1 MIRSFVFGILTL
13 LLSLSLSAQNAR
25 LAEEY
30 FRSGEYEK
38 AAIMYKQ
45 LYDKSPTSD
54 FYLNRY
60 LDAKIALD
68 DLDEALDVVRN
79 AIGKNPGT
87 VSLYVSLGMIY
98 ERIGEIDKAEA
109 EYERAISRLPADQFQ
124 VARLAN
130 AFVSQTKYDLAIAAY
145 EKGGS
150 LLGDDNIFAFN
161 LAELYRRKGE
171 KAPMMRYYILALE
184 TNPAQMNNI
193 RSIFSRELDQ
203 EDLRELQALIYERIQ
218 ELGDAGNMYPEMLE
232 WVFIQRKDYKNALRQ
247 VKSLD
252 RRLQENGMRVYQLG
266 NTASFA
272 GAYDE
277 AIEAYDYII
286 QEKGRQSPYYVAAKQ
301 QLLDCKRRQLVAMR
315 ELNAITMDELEKE
328 YEAFLAEYGR
338 NRETAAFMVEWASL
352 EARYVNDL
360 EKAISILQEVVEMG
374 GVNKYVLAN
383 AKLQLGD
390 YYLIKGE
397 IWEATLLYSQVD
409 KEFKEE
415 YLGEEARFRNARL
428 SYFAGDFEWAQ
439 EQFDILKVATSRL
452 IANDAL
458 DLSVFIMDNL
468 NLDTTALP
476 LSLYAQAELLN
487 FQNKYD
493 EAFAKLD
500 SIVMLFPEHS
510 LEDDIYYLKAKVYRN
525 QKKFD
530 LAEANYKRVI
540 EDFPEGIRG
549 DNAMFELAELYEN
562 ELSRPGEAQALY
574 EKLFIDFSNSTFAV
588 EARKRFRRLRGD
600 ELQ

>member
-1 MIRSFVFGILTL
+1 MLRHFIILILFILPITGAI
-13 LLSLSLSAQNAR
+13 AQNAR

-38 AAIMYKQ
+38 AAIMYRQ
-45 LYDKSPTSD
+45 LYEKSPVSD

-60 LDAKIALD
+60 LDAKIALN
-68 DLDEALDVVRN
+68 DLDEALEVVRS
-79 AIGKNPGT
+79 AIGRDPGA

-98 ERIGEIDKAEA
+98 EKTGEQAKAEA
-109 EYERAISRLPADQFQ
+109 EYNKAISKLPPDQFQ
-124 VARLAN
+124 INRLAN
-130 AFVSQTKYDLAIAAY
+130 AFMSQTKYDLAIQCY
-145 EKGGS
+145 EKGGQ
-150 LLGDDNIFAFN
+150 LLGDGGIFAYN

-171 KAPMMRYYILALE
+171 KEPMMRHYLYALE
-184 TNPAQMNNI
+184 MNPQQFHNVK
-193 RSIFSRELDQ
+193 SIFSRELDD
-203 EDLRELQALIYERIQ
+203 EDLRVLQALIYERIQ
-218 ELGDAGNMYPEMLE
+218 ETGDAGSVYPEMLE

-252 RRLQENGMRVYQLG
+252 RKLQENGVRVYQLA

-272 GAYDE
+272 GAFDE

-286 QEKGRQSPYYVAAKQ
+286 KEKGRQSPFYVAAKQ
-301 QLLDCKRRQLVAMR
+301 QLLDCKRRQLVALR
-315 ELNAITMDELEKE
+315 ELNAFSMEALQNE
-328 YEAFLAEYGR
+328 YRSFLDEYGK
-338 NRETAAFMVEWASL
+338 NRETAPFMVEWASL

-360 EKAISILQEVVEMG
+360 DKAISILQEVVAMG
-374 GVNKYVLAN
+374 GVNKYVMAN

-390 YYLIKGE
+390 YYLIKDD

-415 YLGEEARFRNARL
+415 MLGEEARFRNARL

-439 EQFDILKVATSRL
+439 EQFDILKVATSKL

-476 LSLYAQAELLN
+476 LSMYAQAELLN
-487 FQNKYD
+487 FQNKYE

-500 SIVMLFPEHS
+500 SIPILFPEHS
-510 LEDDIYYLKAKVYRN
+510 LEDDIYYLKARVHRD
-525 QKKFD
+525 QKDFEKAEYYYKLVIDKFAD
-530 LAEANYKRVI
+530 
-540 EDFPEGIRG
+540 GIRG
-549 DNAMFELAELYEN
+549 DNAMFELAEIYEN
-562 ELSRPGEAQALY
+562 ELSRTDDAKALY
-574 EKLFIDFSNSTFAV
+574 EKLFIDYSNSTFAV
-588 EARKRFRRLRGD
+588 EARKRFRVLRGD
-600 ELQ
+600 DLP